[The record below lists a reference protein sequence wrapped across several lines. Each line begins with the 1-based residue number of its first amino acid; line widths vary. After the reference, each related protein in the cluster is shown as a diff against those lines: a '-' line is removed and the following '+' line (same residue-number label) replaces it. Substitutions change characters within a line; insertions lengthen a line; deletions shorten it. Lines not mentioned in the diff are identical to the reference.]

1 MAILMITMVMMR
13 MICEHTDVLEQQVLD
28 HHDHDV
34 EDQEDDDD
42 LKDGHDDDKNADD
55 DDDDSGDLDED
66 SDDDDKVNLP
76 MVGRQL
82 ERRILAAASSRNYL
96 QALSSSSSSLSS

>member
-1 MAILMITMVMMR
+1 

-55 DDDDSGDLDED
+55 DDDG
-66 SDDDDKVNLP
+66 SDDHDDDIEDDDKVNLP

-82 ERRILAAASSRNYL
+82 ERRILAAASCGDHL
-96 QALSSSSSSLSS
+96 KA